1 MEVVDSEQR
10 KTEKRWKTFFFKMSL
25 SENFFFSLLG
35 FAALGLFQLLENV
48 FQNVK
53 HNLDIQQKF

>member
-10 KTEKRWKTFFFKMSL
+10 KTEKRWKTFFSKCHSVKT
-25 SENFFFSLLG
+25 FFFSLLG

>member
-10 KTEKRWKTFFFKMSL
+10 KTEKRWKTFFFQNVTQWKL
-25 SENFFFSLLG
+25 FFSLLG